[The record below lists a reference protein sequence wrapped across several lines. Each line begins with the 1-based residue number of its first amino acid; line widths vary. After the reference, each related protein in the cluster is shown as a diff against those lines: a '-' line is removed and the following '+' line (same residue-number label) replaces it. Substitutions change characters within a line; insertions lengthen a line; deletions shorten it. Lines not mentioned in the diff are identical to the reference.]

1 MVGPAAKTGTLGR
14 GLRIGKLGFS
24 LVGSYLGYQAQ
35 NLILGKSA
43 QPERRTRFHQQAS
56 KKVREELGALKGP
69 AMKLGQVLSMQN
81 DFLSEEALQEL
92 ATLQMHA
99 PPMHATLARA
109 QFKSAL
115 GKDPEDLFR
124 EFDPVP
130 FAAASLGQVH
140 RAVTFQGEKVA
151 VKIQYPAI
159 RSAIEDD
166 LKLLRSVTLPTRLT
180 GHVPAALVDEI
191 QRGLLEETDYVREAD
206 SLEYFRK
213 GLAGLPHVTVPRVY
227 RELSS
232 DRVLTM
238 SFVEGESLATW
249 LKRRPS
255 QAQRNLMAERLGEIY
270 ETQLQWLRMLHADQ
284 HPGNYLFRPDGH
296 IGLVDFGCV
305 KRITFDVEDLRRCYR
320 ERTWRQSEAA
330 ARQFLRMVYGPGVP
344 YARARKILPVL
355 EKFMDIHHPPNAN
368 EDWIIDFDDHAKE
381 KPGLKEARR
390 QYQKQLLQDRLIN
403 PEFVFFMR
411 ADMGL
416 LHLLHELRATLNVT
430 KLISRVAAMPP
441 PGWAGA
447 RKS

>member
-1 MVGPAAKTGTLGR
+1 MVDKAAKTGAVAR
-14 GLRIGKLGFS
+14 GFRIGKLGFS
-24 LVGSYLGYQAQ
+24 LMGSYLGYQAQ
-35 NLILGKSA
+35 NLLLGKTT
-43 QPERRTRFHQQAS
+43 QPERRTRFRQQAS
-56 KKVREELGALKGP
+56 QQVREELGALKGP
-69 AMKLGQVLSMQN
+69 VMKLGQVLSMQGE
-81 DFLSEEALQEL
+81 FLSEEAVREL

-109 QFKSAL
+109 QFQSAL
-115 GKDPEDLFR
+115 GQDPEALFR

-130 FAAASLGQVH
+130 VAAASLGQVH
-140 RAVTFQGEKVA
+140 RAVTFHGEKVA

-180 GHVPAALVDEI
+180 GHVPAALLDEI

-227 RELSS
+227 REFSS

-238 SFVEGESLATW
+238 SFVEGESLADW

-255 QAQRNLMAERLGEIY
+255 QTLRNLVAVRICEVY
-270 ETQLQWLRMLHADQ
+270 ETQVRWLKSIHADQ

-305 KRITFDVEDLRRCYR
+305 KRTTLDIEDLRRCYQ
-320 ERTWRQSEAA
+320 ERSWHQSEAA
-330 ARQFLRMVYGPGVP
+330 ARHFLRMLYGPGVP
-344 YARARKILPVL
+344 YARARKILPAL
-355 EKFMDIHHPPNAN
+355 EKLVDIYRPRHSNQ
-368 EDWIIDFDDHAKE
+368 DRILDFSDASRE
-381 KPGLKEARR
+381 KPGLKEAKR

-403 PEFVFFMR
+403 AEFIFLMR
-411 ADMGL
+411 AEMGL
-416 LHLLHELRATLNVT
+416 FHLLRELRATVN
-430 KLISRVAAMPP
+430 ISEVIRRIGTNPP
-441 PGWAGA
+441 PAWNGSP
-447 RKS
+447 KP